1 MVNGADEQMQFHTML
16 HDSAEDTGP
25 SVFNSAPVEH
35 GTKKDEELKRQDY

>member
-1 MVNGADEQMQFHTML
+1 MQFHMVL

-35 GTKKDEELKRQDY
+35 GTKEDAELKQQDY